1 GVRAAS
7 LRKAGGV
14 VRRDRGGYRIP
25 ESPFS
30 DTYQIPSDP
39 SRPIGLVSPIPDATH
54 LTPSCPEHE
63 PAERDDDPESRDGH
77 GDRADT
83 ARREE
88 CPADETEQHD
98 VPNFERPA
106 CHQADQD
113 ENWRVEYEPERG
125 FTVEVRDDRW
135 PRPGSRRPACRP
147 WTFRGGRARAGRSSA
162 WRARRAA
169 GGAPRPAPGRWRRP
183 PGGSAPRPA
192 ASPARGR
199 A

>member
-1 GVRAAS
+1 MRRGNATGCPSSVVTEGR
-7 LRKAGGV
+7 GV

-63 PAERDDDPESRDGH
+63 PAERDDDPESRDWH

-125 FTVEVRDDRW
+125 FTVEVRDDPALKELRVDGVHETV
-135 PRPGSRRPACRP
+135 PRDVGQRLVKDRDAHEGVTES
-147 WTFRGGRARAGRSSA
+147 GRDEE
-162 WRARRAA
+162 
-169 GGAPRPAPGRWRRP
+169 
-183 PGGSAPRPA
+183 
-192 ASPARGR
+192 
-199 A
+199 